1 MKLQNWKATLL
12 IMGATMMMTAC
23 SDTSQIANEANFKA
37 ALNAHFSKMKE
48 CSGVGTGMDDQGFLR
63 TFHAEG
69 RDWTAKER
77 ERFEAL
83 EKVGVLEAVSF
94 TKTEKSVLNPGTT
107 NIVDYVGY
115 KFSAM
120 GTQYVRP
127 AELDAGSVQSGIPQL
142 CYAAMQV
149 VDVLNFTEPVAVSG
163 VKASK
168 VKFTYKLV
176 DIAPWADSPALK
188 ARGKN
193 ILEGSE
199 DLVLTNNGWV
209 HHKDMTQ

>member
-1 MKLQNWKATLL
+1 MKLLNWKATLL
-12 IMGATMMMTAC
+12 ITGASMMSAC
-23 SDTSQIANEANFKA
+23 GDTFQIANEANLKA

-48 CSGVGTGMDDQGFLR
+48 CFAVGTGVDDQGFVG

-69 RDWTAKER
+69 RDWTARER

-94 TKTEKSVLNPGTT
+94 KKTEKSVLNSGTT
-107 NIVDYVGY
+107 HIVDYVGY

-120 GTQYVRP
+120 GAQYVRP

-142 CYAAMQV
+142 CYGTKQV
-149 VDVLNFTEPVAVSG
+149 VDVLNFTEPVDVAG
-163 VKASK
+163 VKASN

-176 DIAPWADSPALK
+176 DIASWADNPALK
-188 ARGKN
+188 ARANN
-193 ILEGSE
+193 IMEGSE
-199 DLVLTNNGWV
+199 DLVLTHNGWI
-209 HHKDMTQ
+209 HHKNMTQ